1 MYRSKIILKGDY
13 RKKKRNFKKFF
24 LKVFLLLIFFCISG
38 SFVLSLL
45 VEHEIKEIK
54 ELKYANNYLRKKI
67 TVLKNNPQEYEKEIR
82 RRLGYIK
89 EGEKIVIYSER
100 SLRKYKE
107 VADE

>member
-1 MYRSKIILKGDY
+1 M
-13 RKKKRNFKKFF
+13 
-24 LKVFLLLIFFCISG
+24 
-38 SFVLSLL
+38 SLL

-54 ELKYANNYLRKKI
+54 ELKYGNQYLRKKI
-67 TVLKNNPQEYEKEIR
+67 ATLRNNPKEYEKEVR

-107 VADE
+107 VAR